1 MSCINQKKKD
11 EEPEQKSTS
20 NEEFLRS
27 IRGSWE
33 RHYSE
38 SAFLKDVPRL
48 VKRIR
53 VHTRS
58 GACHG
63 PMAED
68 APKIEAIVQLLELLS
83 KELSSE
89 EEVVRELRQKLERC
103 ELLHQTSEIHV
114 IDSKV
119 VAAGCW
125 GRNCRRS
132 TAWPTSLKV

>member
-11 EEPEQKSTS
+11 EEPEHKSTS

-48 VKRIR
+48 VKRIQ

-63 PMAED
+63 PVAED
-68 APKIEAIVQLLELLS
+68 APKIEAIVQLLELIS

-103 ELLHQTSEIHV
+103 EFCIRRVKFMLLTVKLLQRAVGGGIVGGAQRGPH
-114 IDSKV
+114 
-119 VAAGCW
+119 
-125 GRNCRRS
+125 
-132 TAWPTSLKV
+132 L